1 MAQNADGTQHSSA
14 QTDKDATPISE
25 RVNARS
31 LRPNSPAFRK
41 YMTEGWGPE
50 DLDVKPLESRDYIPA
65 RLRKLGEA
73 FPGERLVI
81 PAGVAKVRN
90 NDCDYAFRPDTTF
103 AYYTGLGEDYEQGA
117 VLVLEPVGPQ
127 AGSPDDDSQGTVLGG
142 HLPILFLHPR
152 DDYHT
157 PEFFRSA
164 HYGEY
169 WVGARPGL
177 QEFHTMTGLETRDI
191 AGLSQL
197 LASRLGTE
205 EGKVAMRVIKESDP
219 QVTRLVED
227 LREYNGMTDH
237 TANEA
242 KDDELHQ
249 FAAEARMFKDGY
261 EVRQIRTAIETTRR
275 GFDNMLRHLDTAIGK
290 PRGERILEGAF
301 NMVCR
306 YEGNALGYDT
316 IVASGDDAPTLHWMR
331 NTHEIHENDV
341 LLSDAGAE
349 SLGLYSADITR
360 TFPVNGHWT
369 KTQRML
375 YSSVYKAQLAGF
387 EAVRLGGTYSDIH
400 HACMR
405 SLAQDLHDWG
415 VLPVSVEESLSP
427 EGQFHRRWHACG
439 VAHHLG
445 LDVHDC
451 AEARFSH
458 YQGGTFEPGMVFTIE
473 PGLYFRANDEL
484 VPPEF
489 RGIGIRIEDDV
500 LVTENGPKWL
510 SKDIIPSAP
519 DDVEKWV
526 LEQRAHAGEEV
537 L

>member
-1 MAQNADGTQHSSA
+1 MADSSSQARAAHNAQDM
-14 QTDKDATPISE
+14 DKTPIAE

-31 LRPNSPAFRK
+31 LRPNSPAFRHF
-41 YMTEGWGPE
+41 MTQGWGPE
-50 DLDVKPLESRDYIPA
+50 DLHVSPLESSHYISA
-65 RLRKLGEA
+65 RLKKLSEA
-73 FPGERLVI
+73 FPGERLII
-81 PAGVAKVRN
+81 PAGMAKVRN
-90 NDCDYAFRPDTTF
+90 NDCDYAYRPDTTF

-117 VLVLEPVGPQ
+117 VLVLEP
-127 AGSPDDDSQGTVLGG
+127 SESGTG
-142 HLPILFLHPR
+142 HTPLLFLHPR
-152 DDYHT
+152 DDWHT

-177 QEFHTMTGLETRDI
+177 KEFHTMTGLETRPI
-191 AGLSQL
+191 SELTQL
-197 LASRLGTE
+197 LSTHVSSEPGGVKLRI
-205 EGKVAMRVIKESDP
+205 IKEADP
-219 QVTRLVED
+219 RLTRMVENI
-227 LREYNGMTDH
+227 REFNGFTNH
-237 TANEA
+237 IANEQS
-242 KDDELHQ
+242 DDELHQ
-249 FAAEARMFKDGY
+249 FAAEARMYKDEY
-261 EVRQIRTAIETTRR
+261 EVKQIRTAIETTRR

-331 NTHEIHENDV
+331 NTHTIGANDV

-375 YSSVYKAQLAGF
+375 YTAVYKAQLAGF
-387 EAVRLGGTYSDIH
+387 EAVQLGNTYSDIH
-400 HACMR
+400 HAVMR
-405 SLAQDLHDWG
+405 SLATDLHDWG
-415 VLPVSVEESLSP
+415 VLPVSVEESLRP
-427 EGQFHRRWHACG
+427 EGQYHRRWHACG
-439 VAHHLG
+439 CSHHLG
-445 LDVHDC
+445 IDVHDC
-451 AEARFSH
+451 AEARFSR
-458 YQGGTFEPGMVFTIE
+458 YQGGKFAPGMVFTIE

-500 LVTENGPKWL
+500 LVTKDGARWM

-526 LEQRAHAGEEV
+526 QEQRAHAGEEV